1 MKEAAAV
8 RISTSRYSLEYKT
21 RKRYR
26 GEPICADPTV
36 DPRENETALYFS
48 TTDRRLWISSYEPAI
63 IEGLLAH
70 RDFKIEQLIFMRI
83 DGKDSVVGVIGRL
96 PIGALSIGRARASN
110 GHDLVFRAA
119 QEPSRAPKRKKQK
132 KRVPSARRLL
142 SKRRA
147 RARRHSKR
155 TRRRLR

>member
-1 MKEAAAV
+1 MQ
-8 RISTSRYSLEYKT
+8 ISTSKGRYSIEYKT

-48 TTDRRLWISSYEPAI
+48 MTDRRLWVSSYEPTI
-63 IEGLLAH
+63 IAGLLAH

-96 PIGALSIGRARASN
+96 PVGVLSIGRARVSN
-110 GHDLVFRAA
+110 EHDLIFAL
-119 QEPSRAPKRKKQK
+119 APAHTPRSNKSKKK
-132 KRVPSARRLL
+132 KRAKSN
-142 SKRRA
+142 KRYR
-147 RARRHSKR
+147 
-155 TRRRLR
+155 